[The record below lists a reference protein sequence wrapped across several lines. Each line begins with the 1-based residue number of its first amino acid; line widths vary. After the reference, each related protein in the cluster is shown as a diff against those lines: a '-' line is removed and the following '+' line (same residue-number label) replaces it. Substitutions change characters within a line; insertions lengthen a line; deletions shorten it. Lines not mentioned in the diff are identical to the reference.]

1 MSIKENE
8 LTVPCR
14 GREYIAKDKYFYDL
28 AMELEDT
35 GKALDNPRNS
45 FLINCFEHFYRKCDK
60 PRKRRTQ
67 DTMSLL
73 HALADEA
80 NKIGLSAGDEE
91 YLEEIMGNDPMCM
104 F

>member
-1 MSIKENE
+1 MKENE
-8 LTVPCR
+8 LIVPCR
-14 GREYIAKDKYFYDL
+14 GKEYIADDKYFYDL

-45 FLINCFEHFYRKCDK
+45 FLINCFEHFHRKCDK

-73 HALADEA
+73 HALAEEA
-80 NKIGLSAGDEE
+80 NKIGLSAEDEE
-91 YLEEIMGNDPMCM
+91 YLEGIMGNDPMCM